1 MSKVSMAEAAK
12 MFDVSR
18 PTLAKHLK
26 QGKISGEQIQR
37 DKQKVWQLDASE
49 LKRVY
54 SYRDAAPEKVMHEDL
69 SVPSGG
75 AAPDLQA
82 EIKVLQAKLDAVTLL
97 AEERAQHI
105 EDLRKMLP
113 APDQR
118 HSAPWWKRLLR
129 R

>member
-26 QGKISGEQIQR
+26 QGKISGEQVQR
-37 DKQKVWQLDASE
+37 DKQKVWQLDVSE

-54 SYRDAAPEKVMHEDL
+54 AYRDAAPEKVMHEDL

-75 AAPDLQA
+75 AAPNLQA
-82 EIKVLQAKLDAVTLL
+82 ENRVLQAKLEAALQL
-97 AEERAQHI
+97 AEERGQHI
-105 EDLRKMLP
+105 EDLRLMLP
-113 APDQR
+113 APGPKAR
-118 HSAPWWKRLLR
+118 RKWWPFGE
-129 R
+129 